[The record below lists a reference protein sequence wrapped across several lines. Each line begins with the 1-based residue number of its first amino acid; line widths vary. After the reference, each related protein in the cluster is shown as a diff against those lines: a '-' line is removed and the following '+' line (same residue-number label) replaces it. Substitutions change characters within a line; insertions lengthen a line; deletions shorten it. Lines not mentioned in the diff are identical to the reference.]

1 MAKQN
6 TITAK
11 QMNAGWNAVVR
22 ETHTLNQVL
31 KSFGGIMGKKL
42 PELDGLTVSEFLT
55 ANGIEVVK
63 GKVTVSAIRKAWNAG
78 MMIGGELATFKNLPV
93 LWFPKE
99 GDDLY
104 EEKVRGFRVCTKA
117 EAEKYVK
124 GGECEFLFT
133 YKLVSVDDY
142 RWDTAVIARAMKQG
156 AKFDKHNERSI
167 ESELDWGKVEEAY
180 IVYDVVSKEG
190 VERKMRKVAK
200 EDCLEA

>member
-42 PELDGLTVSEFLT
+42 PELEGLTVGEFLK
-55 ANGIEVVK
+55 ANGIEVAK
-63 GKVTVSAIRKAWNAG
+63 GKVSVSALRKAWNAG
-78 MMIGGELATFKNLPV
+78 MMIDGALATFRNLPV

-99 GDDLY
+99 GDDLW
-104 EEKVRGFRVCTKA
+104 EKNVRGFRVCTKA

-124 GGECEFLFT
+124 SGECEFLFT
-133 YKLVSVDDY
+133 YKLVTVDDY

-156 AKFDKHNERSI
+156 AKFDKHNERSF
-167 ESELDWGKVEEAY
+167 ESELAWETTEEAY

-190 VERKMRKVAK
+190 TERKMRKVSKDECK
-200 EDCLEA
+200 EA